1 MAMAMAKELLIR
13 VIGLPEVLSQSGALR
28 LSSINKADGR
38 TQLAGVV
45 ASEADI
51 DDLELPLALKSQLRE
66 FWFSRSQVLLAETD
80 TDNLSRPKIRL
91 VAERVAE
98 RRRLVVFG
106 AGHVGRSVALM
117 GVMLGLDVTLFD
129 DRQEFLARDRLS
141 AWGIQTRVIDFDDIG
156 DSIESRENLA
166 IVIVT
171 RGHQCDE
178 AILRQV
184 AKLNAVYVGMIGSRR
199 RVAGVFQRLKQVGI
213 NQSFLDKVKAPIGL
227 EIGSSSPQEIAVA
240 IHAEI
245 IKHFAE
251 AG

>member
-1 MAMAMAKELLIR
+1 MRKELLVR
-13 VIGLPEVLSQSGALR
+13 VIELSGERNSANVL
-28 LSSINKADGR
+28 ADVN
-38 TQLAGVV
+38 QAVD
-45 ASEADI
+45 EANERARFSRVITSTDDI
-51 DDLELPLALKSQLRE
+51 ADLELPPLLKTQLRD
-66 FWFSRSQVLLAETD
+66 FWVSSSQVLWAEAD
-80 TDNLSRPKIRL
+80 AERLSNSRIRL
-91 VAERVAE
+91 VAEWVVE

-117 GVMLGLDVTLFD
+117 GAMLGLDVTLFD
-129 DRQEFLARDRLS
+129 DRQEFLVRDRLS
-141 AWGIQTRVIDFDDIG
+141 DWGIQTRVVDFEDVG
-156 DSIESRENLA
+156 NSIESQENLA

-184 AKLNAVYVGMIGSRR
+184 AKLDALYVGMIGSRR
-199 RVAGVFQRLKQVGI
+199 RVAGVFQRLKQAGI
-213 NQSFLDKVKAPIGL
+213 SQSFLDKVKAPIGL

-251 AG
+251 TR